1 MPAKPESA
9 DITDAVRAHCRNAIE
24 TAGFH
29 AVELEQEGAGWERT
43 LPGGDRLVV
52 AARGSMLFGQPER
65 REWTIAR
72 FLRDGTFAGFAGPMT
87 LIDVLGRAAELI
99 LSGCAGGED

>member
-1 MPAKPESA
+1 MPAKPDSA
-9 DITDAVRAHCRNAIE
+9 DISDAVRAHCRDAIE
-24 TAGFH
+24 AAGFH
-29 AVELEQEGAGWERT
+29 AVELEPEGACWERA
-43 LPGGDRLVV
+43 LPDGNRLVV
-52 AARGSMLFGQPER
+52 AARGSTLYGQPEG